1 VIKMHSTTARRL
13 ATLTRPVM
21 LAGAVELAS
30 LGAMPTRETDE
41 TDAPERSMYTASCS
55 GYMVAVG

>member
-1 VIKMHSTTARRL
+1 MQIRTTARRL

-21 LAGAVELAS
+21 LAGAVEMAVMGS
-30 LGAMPTRETDE
+30 AQTREQDDGE
-41 TDAPERSMYTASCS
+41 TPEPSTYTTSCS

>member
-1 VIKMHSTTARRL
+1 MHSTTARRL

-30 LGAMPTRETDE
+30 LGTIQVRDGDE